1 MAEDLDIV
9 TLGALIGQPAR
20 AAMLLTLMD
29 GRGRTA
35 TELADIAETTRS
47 TASFHLAQLVEGKV
61 IRVERQG
68 RHRYF
73 RLARPEVAELLES
86 LLVVSKAPRA
96 ATCQLGPRSTHLRQA
111 RMCYD
116 HIAGALGIGLIDG
129 LIRSGALLEGSD
141 SFHLTADG
149 ERFFD
154 DFGIDVT
161 AARRKRRHFARLCL
175 DWSERRPHLAGALG
189 AALADRLF
197 TLHWID
203 RDPDGRTLFITTIG
217 QKGFAGVFG
226 VDLPDLVS
234 N

>member
-1 MAEDLDIV
+1 MEENLDIV
-9 TLGALIGQPAR
+9 ALGTLIGQSAR
-20 AAMLLTLMD
+20 AAMLLALLD

-47 TASFHLAQLVEGKV
+47 TASFHLSQLVEG
-61 IRVERQG
+61 RVVRVDPQG

-86 LLVVSKAPRA
+86 LLVVAEAPRA
-96 ATCQLGPRSTHLRQA
+96 TQRLLGPRSPHLRQA

-116 HIAGALGIGLIDG
+116 HIAGALGIGLVDG
-129 LIRSGALLEGSD
+129 LIRSGALVEGCD
-141 SFHLTADG
+141 SFHLTAEG
-149 ERFFD
+149 EQFLQ
-154 DFGIDVT
+154 DFGIDVA
-161 AARRKRRHFARLCL
+161 AARRKRRYFARLCL

-203 RDPDGRTLFITTIG
+203 REPDGRTLFITPVG
-217 QKGFAGVFG
+217 RRGMSGVFG
-226 VDLPDLVS
+226 IHLPDVDS
-234 N
+234 D